1 MRGGGRGRSDG
12 VGTEASRNEHRL
24 VLDEVRWS
32 GRYGVTEFVVERTTT
47 FQTTNRSAREI
58 RFNDKFLLK

>member
-1 MRGGGRGRSDG
+1 MHCGEARAERRSG
-12 VGTEASRNEHRL
+12 NGAEHIPCA
-24 VLDEVRWS
+24 RWS
-32 GRYGVTEFVVERTTT
+32 GRYGVTEFVVERTIT